1 VIRGRRIPLRRKH
14 MSKDRLFSFAELKP
28 VLGISFSRVH
38 LGRLAQLEQL
48 GSSREIF
55 ARRWVNRIKHLHS
68 GKG

>member
-1 VIRGRRIPLRRKH
+1 VVDDKPPL
-14 MSKDRLFSFAELKP
+14 SLD
-28 VLGISFSRVH
+28 
-38 LGRLAQLEQL
+38 LAQLEQL